1 MLPIK
6 KAIKKMTY
14 MQMHTFI
21 FAIFF
26 LLISVVFLSL
36 IGINLGLF
44 FGYALGGLLIYF
56 LFKLNW
62 LFAYLFLRNKKTKLY
77 ALSILKSVLFFLI
90 LGAIMYLMFFINREY
105 LKQMQITEYSVLQ
118 ALDQP
123 FNFFA
128 FAGGILTNIF
138 VIIITEIVNKK
149 IRN

>member
-36 IGINLGLF
+36 IGINRGLF

-77 ALSILKSVLFFLI
+77 ALSILKSVLFFLF
-90 LGAIMYLMFFINREY
+90 LGAIVYLMFFINTEY

-118 ALDQP
+118 VLDQP